1 MTPLPDSIARSWQLV
16 ALSRELKAK
25 PLARM
30 IADVPVV
37 LFRSNGKAAAF
48 EDRCPHRNYPLSDG
62 KVVSGALQCPYHGWS
77 FAADGAC
84 VSVPGCQLSGDEP
97 KKLGADPL
105 PLIERNG
112 AIFVRLS
119 RREGDEMPD
128 LGVWGKEGHDQF
140 WWAQGIW
147 RGRALDAIENVLDP
161 FHTNFIHDGYIRRAN
176 KRMPVMLST
185 RVYEY
190 GIESIIDQTKRD
202 LGWMSRML
210 EPDRARSRTRL
221 HAPTTIQAQWQGEK
235 GLTLCVSAFFTPETS
250 TRFRPFAC
258 FTTPKGRG
266 PGWLK
271 EAAIRLFLNEV
282 IAQDRWALAKQLDAI
297 EAFSGPRFNQGP
309 GDLLGGR
316 VARLYQGE
324 RLQPCEEGPFPREL

>member
-16 ALSRELKAK
+16 ALSRDLRTK

-30 IADVPVV
+30 IANIPIV
-37 LFRSNGKAAAF
+37 LFRSHGKAAAF

-62 KVVSGALQCPYHGWS
+62 RVRNGALQCPYHGWS

-84 VSVPGCQLSGDEP
+84 VAVPGCILAGDDARRF
-97 KKLGADPL
+97 GAQPL

-112 AIFVRLS
+112 AIFVRAS
-119 RREGDEMPD
+119 GPSGEEMPD
-128 LGVWGKEGHDQF
+128 LGVWGAAGHDQF
-140 WWAQGIW
+140 WWAQGVW

-161 FHTNFIHDGYIRRAN
+161 FHTNFIHDGYIRRSN

-185 RVYEY
+185 RVFER
-190 GIESIIDQTKRD
+190 GIESVIDQGKRD
-202 LGWMSRML
+202 MGWMSRIL
-210 EPDRARSRTRL
+210 EPGRTRSRTRL
-221 HAPTTIQAQWQGEK
+221 FAPTTIQAQWEGPK
-235 GLTLCVSAFFTPETS
+235 GLTLCVSAFFTPETA

-271 EAAIRLFLNEV
+271 EAAIRLFLIEV
-282 IAQDRWALAKQLDAI
+282 VAQDRRALEKQLDTI
-297 EAFSGPRFNQGP
+297 EKFTGPRFQQGP
-309 GDLLGGR
+309 GDLLGAR

-324 RLQPCEEGPFPREL
+324 RLEPAEEEPVRREL